1 MSLGLLHQLEGKVQ
15 EACADYEKALTADPS
30 NAKAKQLFSLAV
42 EQFSMTMYDVC
53 KHTINVVSL
62 TLLITLVVFPTLQSL
77 RQSSYNSVD
86 SVTNY
91 SQTVLRIGLHR
102 DQNASDENVEIDFL
116 SLLVD
121 LESVLD
127 RHLSTNGGVATSV
140 DLFSHIS
147 KKHTITII

>member
-42 EQFSMTMYDVC
+42 EQFSMIMYSVC
-53 KHTINVVSL
+53 KQTRSGFISNFVHQIGCSSGSPIL
-62 TLLITLVVFPTLQSL
+62 TTVILYLS
-77 RQSSYNSVD
+77 RQTATNS
-86 SVTNY
+86 
-91 SQTVLRIGLHR
+91 QIVLRNGLHR
-102 DQNASDENVEIDFL
+102 DQRASNENVEIDCR
-116 SLLVD
+116 SSSND
-121 LESVLD
+121 LESVPY
-127 RHLSTNGGVATSV
+127 RYLSTNDGVVTSV